1 MIKKGAR
8 LRKPMNYYRH
18 SATFTPAHIIKFS
31 SELVVPADVHEKWFY
46 NGPVGDSVQM
56 PAFRKPSAVEAVF
69 NRALGFLVG
78 LGIGPGYMQ
87 LLQVRGR
94 KTGQVYST
102 PGNLLQVGGKPY
114 LVAPRGR
121 TQWMRN
127 AEATGEIVLKRGSV
141 RRTYRLRPVS
151 DSEKPEILKLYLD
164 SYKAKCN
171 AISPCPPARPPQ
183 PSATLRNYPVF
194 ELLPA

>member
-1 MIKKGAR
+1 
-8 LRKPMNYYRH
+8 
-18 SATFTPAHIIKFS
+18 
-31 SELVVPADVHEKWFY
+31 
-46 NGPVGDSVQM
+46 M

-102 PGNLLQVGGKPY
+102 PVNLLQVGGKPY

-121 TQWMRN
+121 TQRMRN

-141 RRTYRLRPVS
+141 RRKCRLRPLS
-151 DSEKPEILKLYLD
+151 DPEKPEFLKSYLD
-164 SYKAKCN
+164 SYKTEVQRYFPVPAG
-171 AISPCPPARPPQ
+171 SPAAAFGDIA
-183 PSATLRNYPVF
+183 SNHPVF
-194 ELLPA
+194 ELHPT